1 MQGGADRPS
10 CKRRPRVPGRRETPS
25 GTLEWAP
32 LKAPWEKFSLPAA
45 ATAYAH
51 GRSREFVRAAREI
64 FGPLVERVEAFPEGR
79 HAWLMAE
86 VPAEGSLAG
95 FFRDLGRRLEPAGS
109 LWVVF
114 PKKPFVEELGFPF
127 LWIDVQKA
135 GLAAGLVDNKIA
147 AFSPRL
153 TSIRFVIPVAKRKP
167 IHQ

>member
-1 MQGGADRPS
+1 M
-10 CKRRPRVPGRRETPS
+10 
-25 GTLEWAP
+25 
-32 LKAPWEKFSLPAA
+32 KAPWEKFSLPAA

-64 FGPLVERVEAFPEGR
+64 FGPLVERVGAFPDGR

-86 VPAEGSLAG
+86 VPAEGSLSG
-95 FFRDLGRRLEPAGS
+95 FFRDLAGRLEPAGS

-153 TSIRFVIPVAKRKP
+153 TSIRFVIPVAKRRQFPK
-167 IHQ
+167 